1 VNELCVRLRTFAVND
16 MSNLYSFSSISIVVV
31 TGFPPPLWLEL
42 SEMWNKSHSEYL
54 ICYHG
59 PRAIIADYEFDVE
72 LLAQTQTSMHGSK
85 EGHMGYLYKRKTP
98 VVSTGE
104 ECDALFA
111 DSWNLVKSGFEPLRQ
126 AVTAEMD
133 ENMGVGPRTRSSRRQ
148 LLTRS

>member
-1 VNELCVRLRTFAVND
+1 VRDYKRVHSERTTRLILFI
-16 MSNLYSFSSISIVVV
+16 FSISIVVV
-31 TGFPPPLWLEL
+31 TGFPPPLWMEL
-42 SEMWNKSHSEYL
+42 SEMWNRSHSEYL

-59 PRAIIADYEFDVE
+59 PRAIIQKYEFDVE

-98 VVSTGE
+98 VSSTGK

-111 DSWNLVKSGFEPLRQ
+111 DSWNLVKSGLEPLRQ

-133 ENMGVGPRTRSSRRQ
+133 ENMGAGPRTRSSRRQ
-148 LLTRS
+148 LLTRC